1 MCLSD
6 ANFCCR
12 IFCCMGLYVYRV
24 TPRRSS
30 LTNPQIVPVTP
41 TALNERAG
49 IAEGDGT
56 YSSLYVVPSTNSR

>member
-1 MCLSD
+1 
-6 ANFCCR
+6 
-12 IFCCMGLYVYRV
+12 MGLYVYRV